1 MAKIRYHFNTKSLKI
16 EKVQTTLKQKLTRL
30 LYVLASG
37 LVFTT
42 AVLILAY
49 NFIESP
55 KERMM
60 QREIEQ
66 YELQY
71 KILNDRLE
79 QVQKVV
85 ADLQDRDDNIYR
97 VIFES
102 EPIPSSVRKAGF
114 GGADRYSKLEGFKN
128 SEIITNTTQQLDLI
142 TSQLYVQSKSFDE
155 VFGLAKRKE
164 ELIAAIPAIQP
175 VSNKDLRRIGSYF
188 GYRTDPFYK
197 VTKFHEGI
205 DFTATVG
212 TDVYATG
219 DGTVIQ
225 VERSYGGYGN
235 CITINHG
242 FGYQTVYTPICR
254 RWGCAGGEKIKRGQV
269 IGQVGNTGKS
279 TSPHL
284 HYEVHKGGKPVDPIN
299 FFFNDITPEEYR
311 MMIEF
316 SQQPSQT
323 LD

>member
-1 MAKIRYHFNTKSLKI
+1 M
-16 EKVQTTLKQKLTRL
+16 
-30 LYVLASG
+30 
-37 LVFTT
+37 
-42 AVLILAY
+42 
-49 NFIESP
+49 ESP
-55 KERMM
+55 KERVM

-66 YELQY
+66 YELQF

-85 ADLQDRDDNIYR
+85 SDLQDRDDNIYR

-114 GGADRYSKLEGFKN
+114 GGADRYSKLAGFKN
-128 SEIITNTTQQLDLI
+128 SEIINNTTRQLDLI

-155 VFGLAKRKE
+155 VFALAKRKE

-197 VTKFHEGI
+197 VSKFHEGI

-212 TDVYATG
+212 TDIYATG
-219 DGTVIQ
+219 DGVVTQ

-235 CITINHG
+235 IIVINHG
-242 FGYQTVYTPICR
+242 FGYETVYAHLSKMGVR
-254 RWGCAGGEKIKRGQV
+254 RGEKVKRGQV

-299 FFFNDITPEEYR
+299 FFFNDITPEEYKL
-311 MMIEF
+311 MIEF

>member
-1 MAKIRYHFNTKSLKI
+1 MAKIKYHFNTKSLKI
-16 EKVQTTLKQKLTRL
+16 EKVQITVKQKLTRI

-37 LVFTT
+37 LVFAT
-42 AVLILAY
+42 AVLVLAY

-55 KERMM
+55 KERML

-79 QVQKVV
+79 QVQNVV
-85 ADLQDRDDNIYR
+85 EDLQDRDDNIYR

-128 SEIITNTTQQLDLI
+128 SEIITNTSRKLDLI

-164 ELIAAIPAIQP
+164 DLLASIPAIQP
-175 VSNKDLRRIGSYF
+175 VSNKELRRVGSYF

-197 VTKFHEGI
+197 VSKFHEGM

-219 DGTVIQ
+219 DGVITM

-242 FGYQTVYTPICR
+242 FGYETVYAHLSKMDVR
-254 RWGCAGGEKIKRGQV
+254 KGQKVKRGQV
-269 IGQVGNTGKS
+269 IGHVGNTGKS

-284 HYEVHKGGKPVDPIN
+284 HYEVHKGGKAIDPIN
-299 FFFNDITPEEYR
+299 FFFNDITPAEYET
-311 MMIEF
+311 MIEL
-316 SQQPSQT
+316 SQRPSQT

>member
-1 MAKIRYHFNTKSLKI
+1 MAKIRYHFNTNSLKI
-16 EKVQTTLKQKLTRL
+16 ERVQTTLKQKVVRILSVSAT
-30 LYVLASG
+30 S
-37 LVFTT
+37 LVFAT
-42 AVLILAY
+42 AILVLAY

-55 KERMM
+55 KERML
-60 QREIEQ
+60 QREIDQ
-66 YELQY
+66 YELQF
-71 KILNDRLE
+71 KILNDRLD

-85 ADLQDRDDNIYR
+85 TDLQDRDDNIYR

-128 SEIITNTTQQLDLI
+128 SEIIENTTRKLDQL
-142 TSQLYVQSKSFDE
+142 TSQLYVQSKSFEE
-155 VFGLAKRKE
+155 VFALARRKE
-164 ELIAAIPAIQP
+164 DLIAAIPAIQP

-205 DFTATVG
+205 DFTAQVG

-219 DGTVIQ
+219 DGVITQ

-242 FGYQTVYTPICR
+242 FGYSTVYAHLSRMGVR
-254 RWGCAGGEKIKRGQV
+254 RGEKVKRGQV

-284 HYEVHKGGKPVDPIN
+284 HYEVRKGGKPVDPIN

-311 MMIEF
+311 IMIEM
-316 SQQPSQT
+316 SEQPSQT

>member
-16 EKVQTTLKQKLTRL
+16 EKVQTTLKQRLTRL

-37 LVFTT
+37 LVFAT

-71 KILNDRLE
+71 KILNDRME

-85 ADLQDRDDNIYR
+85 TDLQDRDDNIYR

-114 GGADRYSKLEGFKN
+114 GGADRYSRLEGFKN
-128 SEIITNTTQQLDLI
+128 SEIITNTTRKLDLI

-175 VSNKDLRRIGSYF
+175 LSNRDLRRIGSYF

-219 DGTVIQ
+219 DGTVTQ
-225 VERSYGGYGN
+225 AERSFGGYGN

-242 FGYQTVYTPICR
+242 FGYQTMYAHLSKMDVR
-254 RWGCAGGEKIKRGQV
+254 RGEKIKRGQV

-284 HYEVHKGGKPVDPIN
+284 HYEVHKGGKSIDPIN
-299 FFFNDITPEEYR
+299 FFFNDITAEEYR

>member
-16 EKVQTTLKQKLTRL
+16 EQVQTTFRQKVIRILSVSAT
-30 LYVLASG
+30 S
-37 LVFTT
+37 LVFAT
-42 AVLILAY
+42 AVLVLAY
-49 NFIESP
+49 NFLESP
-55 KERMM
+55 KERML

-66 YELQY
+66 YELQF
-71 KILNDRLE
+71 KILNDRLD

-85 ADLQDRDDNIYR
+85 TDLQDRDDNIYR

-128 SEIITNTTQQLDLI
+128 SEIIENTTRKLDQL

-155 VFGLAKRKE
+155 VFALARRKE

-205 DFTATVG
+205 DFTAQVG

-219 DGTVIQ
+219 DGVITQ

-242 FGYQTVYTPICR
+242 FGYSTMYAHLSRMGVR
-254 RWGCAGGEKIKRGQV
+254 RGEKVKRGQV

-284 HYEVHKGGKPVDPIN
+284 HYEVRKGGKPVDPIN

-311 MMIEF
+311 IMIEM
-316 SQQPSQT
+316 SEQPSQT

>member
-1 MAKIRYHFNTKSLKI
+1 LKI
-16 EKVQTTLKQKLTRL
+16 EKVQTTLKQKIFR
-30 LYVLASG
+30 VLSVFATG
-37 LVFTT
+37 LVFAT
-42 AVLILAY
+42 AVLVLAY

-55 KERMM
+55 KERVM

-66 YELQY
+66 YELQF

-85 ADLQDRDDNIYR
+85 TDLQDRDDNIYR

-128 SEIITNTTQQLDLI
+128 SEIINNTTRKLDLI

-155 VFGLAKRKE
+155 VFALAKRKE

-197 VTKFHEGI
+197 VSKFHEGI

-212 TDVYATG
+212 TDIYATG
-219 DGTVIQ
+219 DGVVMQ

-235 CITINHG
+235 IIIINHG
-242 FGYQTVYTPICR
+242 FGYETVYAHLSKMGVR
-254 RWGCAGGEKIKRGQV
+254 RGEKVKRGQV

-299 FFFNDITPEEYR
+299 FFFNDITPEEYKL
-311 MMIEF
+311 MIEF